1 VTQQFSRHDSLPP
14 SLRPTLFYKSTCP
27 PCRWMSRLS
36 VVLSLGIFR
45 RIAINSAE
53 AKELYSRYPDQRG
66 KLVLIHPYGVTFGRK
81 VFAVTPFAILMVA
94 WAFVAYKIRPI
105 LRS

>member
-1 VTQQFSRHDSLPP
+1 
-14 SLRPTLFYKSTCP
+14 
-27 PCRWMSRLS
+27 M
-36 VVLSLGIFR
+36 SLGVFR

-53 AKELYSRYPDQRG
+53 AEKLYSRYPEQRG

-81 VFAVTPFAILMVA
+81 VFAVTPVAFLMVA
-94 WAFVAYKIRPI
+94 WAFAVYKLRPF